1 MEIINGTIYVISEG
15 GKDSTGKDVSD
26 IIKLEWSS
34 SGEILEVT
42 NSWRIDSS
50 NAEGI
55 AFTSD
60 KDWFS
65 SPTLIVS
72 ANKNTLNPRDCLS
85 LDAFKFSLPAN
96 GTSPIKGHL
105 SKQQVFDQ

>member
-1 MEIINGTIYVISEG
+1 MAPSTLFQRGE
-15 GKDSTGKDVSD
+15 KDSTGKDVSD
-26 IIKLEWSS
+26 IIKPERSS
-34 SGEILEVT
+34 NGTNILEVT
-42 NSWRIDSS
+42 NRWRIDSS

-72 ANKNTLNPRDCLS
+72 ADKVPSTRGIACLLMPPNFHS
-85 LDAFKFSLPAN
+85 LLTERPQ
-96 GTSPIKGHL
+96 
-105 SKQQVFDQ
+105 SKDI